1 METTSQTRRRQLLR
15 WAKPIFRLAILV
27 LVGYGIWGTV
37 VQAGEDLA
45 ARDFRLRDLRPGW
58 LVLSSLIYLA
68 ALVPCWRFWHRILQV
83 MGQQPHWRETMRAF
97 YIGHL
102 GKYVPGKAMVVVL
115 RTALV
120 RSPRVNTAIAAST
133 VFVETLTMMAVGAFV
148 AAGILGLLFRE
159 QRGLMLL
166 ALGLMVCA
174 GLPTLPPIFRILVKR
189 LGMGKVTGQVDLDA
203 AVRGLTARV
212 MVVGWLTI
220 AVGWGLMG
228 LSLWAVMRASG
239 PELVSLWDWPLLT
252 ACVALAL
259 VAGFLSLLPGGIG
272 VREAVVT
279 ALLAEPFGAGPAV
292 IAAILLRLTWLGGE
306 LALSSLLYLGKPPE
320 DDPEGQEERKIV
332 TSEGNPGL
340 PEQVSSVS

>member
-1 METTSQTRRRQLLR
+1 METTLPTRRRR
-15 WAKPIFRLAILV
+15 WLSLAKLIFRLAILI

-37 VQAGEDLA
+37 LQAGEDLA

-58 LVLSSLIYLA
+58 MILASLIYLA

-83 MGQQPHWRETMRAF
+83 MGQQPTWRETARAF

-115 RTALV
+115 RTTLV
-120 RSPRVNTAIAAST
+120 RSSRVNTAIAAST

-148 AAGILGLLFRE
+148 AAGILGLMFRE

-174 GLPTLPPIFRILVKR
+174 GLPTVPPIFRKIVKL
-189 LGMGKVTGQVDLDA
+189 LGVGKVSGDVDLDVA
-203 AVRGLTARV
+203 LRGLTGRV
-212 MVVGWLTI
+212 MAVGWLTI

-228 LSLWAVMRASG
+228 LSLWAVMQATGS
-239 PELVSLWDWPLLT
+239 EVVSLQDWPLLT

-279 ALLAEPFGAGPAV
+279 TLLAEPFGAGPAV
-292 IAAILLRLTWLGGE
+292 ISAILLRLTWLGGE
-306 LALSSLLYLGKPPE
+306 MVLGGLLYALKPRAN
-320 DDPEGQEERKIV
+320 EENIL
-332 TSEGNPGL
+332 SEGSPAL